1 MSIKKDRD
9 KKLREMT
16 REAIR
21 NAVLNVMEDHG
32 QDGITMQ
39 RVADEAGLAKGTLY
53 LYFDNKDD
61 LLEDT
66 IDWCFAPLID
76 GIEKIFAADLQPDK
90 KIGRLA
96 EFHHQFF
103 RDHQKL
109 FRMLFVD
116 LQITHSEKNN
126 QENEHYK
133 NILQKSSALIREGIG
148 QGIFRDINPMAVAIM
163 MMESSMELNYQFLK
177 TNSNCDFGVSTPA
190 DILKDVYLKG
200 ILEQ

>member
-1 MSIKKDRD
+1 MAIKKERE

-16 REAIR
+16 REAVR
-21 NAVLNVMEDHG
+21 KAVLNVMENHG

-76 GIEKIFAADLQPDK
+76 GIEKIFEADLQPDK

-116 LQITHSEKNN
+116 QQIAHSEKNK

-133 NILQKSSALIREGIG
+133 NILQKSSALIEEGIG
-148 QGIFRDINPMAVAIM
+148 RGMFRNINPMAVAIM
-163 MMESSMELNYQFLK
+163 MMECSMELNYQFLK
-177 TNSNCDFGVSTPA
+177 SDSNCDFGSATPA
-190 DILKDVYLKG
+190 DILEDVFLKG
-200 ILEQ
+200 ILKS